1 MAAGRHPVEHGQ
13 RIKRADL
20 RTATITRISATPTS
34 VDTVLATLSDGRA
47 LVAISAPPGVRQIEP
62 DPGFVGTYVLRDEW
76 SGTESVQDLDGSPWL
91 IDVEPT
97 GDGPI
102 LSLTPRPPVTSR

>member
-1 MAAGRHPVEHGQ
+1 MKLTTP
-13 RIKRADL
+13 
-20 RTATITRISATPTS
+20 AT
-34 VDTVLATLSDGRA
+34 VDSVLARCSDGRA
-47 LVAISAPPGVRQIEP
+47 LLAVSVPPGVRQIEL
-62 DPGFVGTYVLRDEW
+62 DPGVVGAYVLRDEW

-97 GDGPI
+97 GDGLI